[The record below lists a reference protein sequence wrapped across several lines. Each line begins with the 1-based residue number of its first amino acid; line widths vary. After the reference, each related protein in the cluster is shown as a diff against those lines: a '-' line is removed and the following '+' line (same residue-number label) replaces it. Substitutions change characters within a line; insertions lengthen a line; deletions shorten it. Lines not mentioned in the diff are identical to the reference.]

1 MHFIK
6 TKYWQ
11 ILDLQENTD
20 KNVGN
25 MEDIVRENLTFIQSE
40 SQRKRMNGSE
50 KIVEETVTDYF
61 QCFPEAMKDIHPQ
74 AQVAQKIPGRMYTKK
89 LIFNGKT
96 KTMRKY

>member
-1 MHFIK
+1 MKREQNKGSEMHFIK

-40 SQRKRMNGSE
+40 SQGKRMNGSE

-61 QCFPEAMKDIHPQ
+61 QCFPEAMK
-74 AQVAQKIPGRMYTKK
+74 KIFTLRLKWP
-89 LIFNGKT
+89 
-96 KTMRKY
+96 RKSPAECIQRN